1 MRLGSGIRKWL
12 RPPAAVR
19 DVEREVDDELRFH
32 VETRIETLMSRG
44 MTRQAAEAKART
56 EFGDLRAAHDE
67 ITAIDRHRVDRE
79 RVADWW
85 EALIQDVRF
94 ATRALLARPSFLIIA
109 SMTLALGIGANA
121 AIFSVVDAALL
132 KSLPYTDPD
141 RLVSVW
147 PDAAM
152 MPGVF
157 VEVRNETRTLEPL
170 AGYSGGT
177 AVSMTGTSEPARLV
191 MSEVTSRFFDVL
203 GVRAEL
209 GRTFIDGEDLP
220 GRDRIAVLGH
230 ALWEQRFGGD
240 RSVIGRT
247 VIVDGIA
254 RTVVGVAPAEFHF
267 PSPAVD
273 FWVPISLDASRANI
287 GRYWGTSHLNVIGRL
302 RRGVSIA
309 QTQPELLPVA
319 NARCMGDRR
328 HGRAA
333 RAQSRGR
340 HRPDAHGA
348 VRRGR
353 GRPAHRVRQRGE
365 PAAGPSGRARAR
377 DRDSCVVGGRPRAH
391 R

>member
-1 MRLGSGIRKWL
+1 MRLGSGIRKLL
-12 RPPAAVR
+12 RQPAAVR
-19 DVEREVDDELRFH
+19 DVEREVHDELRFH
-32 VETRIETLMSRG
+32 VESRIETLMSRG
-44 MTRQAAEAKART
+44 MTRQAAEAKARA

-67 ITAIDRHRVDRE
+67 IAAIDRGRVERE

-85 EALIQDVRF
+85 EALAQDVQF
-94 ATRALLARPSFLIIA
+94 ATRALLGRPSFLIVA
-109 SMTLALGIGANA
+109 AMTLALGIGANA

-132 KSLPYTDPD
+132 KSLPYADPD

-157 VEVRNETRTLEPL
+157 VEVRDANRTLEPI

-203 GVRAEL
+203 GVRADV
-209 GRTFIDGEDLP
+209 GRTFVDGEDLP
-220 GRDRIAVLGH
+220 GRDRIVVLGH

-240 RSVIGRT
+240 RSVLGRS
-247 VIVDGIA
+247 VIVDGIS
-254 RTVVGVAPAEFHF
+254 RTIVGVAPADFHF

-302 RRGVSIA
+302 R
-309 QTQPELLPVA
+309 
-319 NARCMGDRR
+319 
-328 HGRAA
+328 
-333 RAQSRGR
+333 
-340 HRPDAHGA
+340 
-348 VRRGR
+348 
-353 GRPAHRVRQRGE
+353 
-365 PAAGPSGRARAR
+365 
-377 DRDSCVVGGRPRAH
+377 
-391 R
+391 